1 MEFQCKILLVTISI
15 KQTGYSQESSI
26 LKYMFIP
33 VLLLAFH
40 GTTNYSNE
48 GLEPLSV
55 SSFVAHLDTIKCQ

>member
-1 MEFQCKILLVTISI
+1 M
-15 KQTGYSQESSI
+15 KQTGYLQESNI

-48 GLEPLSV
+48 GLVYFTLC
-55 SSFVAHLDTIKCQ
+55 SSFGYNKMSIRTE